1 MLIFAHLQFFLLLPF
16 PLLLRVL
23 LPFYREEKESVRAP
37 FFDEIA
43 SAAGLTPSG
52 GAVVL
57 RRNPGQ
63 WIILSLC
70 WFLVVAALARPQWVG
85 EPIEEIQSAR
95 DLMLAVDLS
104 GSMETADFV
113 DEEGNRVD
121 RLTAVKMVL
130 RDFVAQRETD
140 RLGLIL
146 FGNAAFLQV
155 PFTLDHEVFLSLLDE
170 AQIGMAGPQTMIG
183 DALGL
188 AIKAYEAS
196 EAEQRT
202 LILLTDGNDTGSKV
216 PPAKAAEIAAQ
227 HEITIYSIGVGDPA
241 AAGEAPLDE
250 ATLRMISE
258 ITGGR
263 FFQANDREELEDVY
277 RELDQLEPLDFE
289 STSFRPTDEL
299 YFWPVIAMLLLVLGY
314 HGGMGFR
321 KSIHG
326 RVEKLRVRGVEKFRE
341 AGGGKESDN
350 QKVRG

>member
-1 MLIFAHLQFFLLLPF
+1 VLIFAHPWLFLLLPL
-16 PLLLRVL
+16 PLLVRVL
-23 LPFYREEKESVRAP
+23 LPAYREEKESVRAP

-43 SAAGLTPSG
+43 SVSGLTPSG

-57 RRNPGQ
+57 RRNLGQ
-63 WIILSLC
+63 WIILPLC
-70 WFLVVAALARPQWVG
+70 WLLAVTALARPQWVG

-104 GSMETADFV
+104 GSMKTADFV

-121 RLTAVKMVL
+121 RLTAITMVL
-130 RDFVAQRETD
+130 ENFVAKRETD

-155 PFTLDHEVFLSLLDE
+155 PFTLDHDVFLRLLDE
-170 AQIGMAGPQTMIG
+170 AQIGMAGPQTMMG

-250 ATLRMISE
+250 ATLREISE
-258 ITGGR
+258 ITGGQ
-263 FFQANDREELEDVY
+263 FFRANDREQLEDVY

-314 HGGMGFR
+314 HGVMGFR
-321 KSIHG
+321 KSTQG
-326 RVEKLRVRGVEKFRE
+326 RVEGSKSRRVNGADGGEEFDNRKARG
-341 AGGGKESDN
+341 
-350 QKVRG
+350 